1 MEFFSTV
8 AHFYKL
14 KNPLNVFLWIFRLI
28 SVTCSV
34 YLVTLAFDN
43 KTGVTIVRYPKRE
56 AVIFKVFLFELVC
69 RGDDM
74 ATVTNLVNK
83 VISFLKSDRNL

>member
-1 MEFFSTV
+1 MVVESKTFVDFS
-8 AHFYKL
+8 
-14 KNPLNVFLWIFRLI
+14 
-28 SVTCSV
+28 
-34 YLVTLAFDN
+34 LVTLAFDN

-56 AVIFKVFLFELVC
+56 AVIFKVFLFELVR